1 MSFEVVV
8 VGGGIG
14 GLTCAALLAARGVSV
29 CLLERA
35 SRAGGCAASFEHGGH
50 EFEGG
55 AGLYACWEPGGL
67 HARVFGELP
76 VPAPEAREV
85 APAYSVRLPDG
96 GDVLVGRGAEEFYE
110 TLRAS
115 FPECADAAV
124 RFYRDATQIADAL
137 RRAARHTPALASAS
151 KLQLARLAAGEPRL
165 APRILAARGE
175 TAARHLSGTSAR
187 FRRFV
192 DAQLETFAQAPSDA
206 CSHLYAAVALTEPL
220 RPLHALRG
228 GAQALADALVESIRR
243 SGGTVRLDTTA
254 LRLAFDPRGRANGV
268 TLLSGETVGATRAV
282 VSNLTVWDTFGKL
295 VGAEQTPAH
304 VRARLKALRGRGAY
318 QIFISLDEEAARRLP
333 SDRLVVSGDWPED
346 EAFDAEGAV
355 LVLGAAPAWDAR
367 APAGKRAATLTA
379 FTDAEQWF
387 AYHSDE
393 TEHEEQDARALETL
407 WSRLHAAL
415 PELGSGAE
423 VFETAT
429 PRTFYERTRRRLGM
443 VSGLGRTPDLLHGA
457 RALTHKTAVPNLLL
471 VGDTVFPGPGL
482 AAVTHSALIAANEIA
497 PLPGRAVSTKIVGLP
512 L

>member
-14 GLTCAALLAARGVSV
+14 GLTCAALLSARGVGV

-35 SRAGGCAASFEHGGH
+35 PRAGGCAAGFEHGGH

-55 AGLYACWEPGGL
+55 AGLYAGWEPGGL
-67 HARVFGELP
+67 HSRVFEELP
-76 VPAPEAREV
+76 APAPEAREV
-85 APAYSVRLPDG
+85 VPAYAVRLPCG
-96 GDVLVGRGAEEFYE
+96 ADVRVGRGAEEFYE

-124 RFYRDATQIADAL
+124 RFYRDASQVAEAL

-151 KLQLARLAAGEPRL
+151 KLQLVRLAAAEPRL
-165 APRILAARGE
+165 APRILAARGD
-175 TAARHLSGTSAR
+175 TAARHLSDTSAR

-192 DAQLETFAQAPSDA
+192 DAQLQTFAQAPADA
-206 CSHLYAAVALTEPL
+206 CSYLYAAVALTEPL
-220 RPLHALRG
+220 RPVHALRG
-228 GAQALADALVESIRR
+228 GAQALADALVESIRK

-254 LRLAFDPRGRANGV
+254 LRLAFDPQGRAGGV
-268 TLLSGETVGATRAV
+268 TLLNGETVGATRAV
-282 VSNLTVWDTFGKL
+282 VSNLTVWDTSGKL
-295 VGAEQTPAH
+295 VGAERTPPH
-304 VRARLKALRGRGAY
+304 VRTQLKALRGRGAY
-318 QIFISLDEEAARRLP
+318 QIFMSLDEEAASRLP
-333 SDRLVVSGDWPED
+333 SDRLVALGDWPE
-346 EAFDAEGAV
+346 EEVFDPECAM
-355 LVLGAAPAWDAR
+355 LILGAAPAWDAR
-367 APAGKRAATLTA
+367 APAGKRAATVTA

-387 AYHSDE
+387 AFHSDE
-393 TEHEEQDARALETL
+393 TEHEGQDARALEVL

-443 VSGLGRTPDLLHGA
+443 AFGLARTPDLLHGA
-457 RALTHKTAVPNLLL
+457 RALTHRTNVPNLLL

-482 AAVTHSALIAANEIA
+482 APVTHSALVVANEIA
-497 PLPGRAVSTKIVGLP
+497 PAKAG
-512 L
+512 